1 MVSNPNTCL
10 ELVPN
15 PRTCEKLV
23 LNHHICGKLVHLI
36 VTDVSDK
43 TFKN

>member
-1 MVSNPNTCL
+1 MVSKPNTCL

-15 PRTCEKLV
+15 PRTCKKLV
-23 LNHHICGKLVHLI
+23 LNHHICGKLVHWI